1 MMAVQVIYSKNRL
14 KNEFPNHFEI
24 IKIVNALDD
33 ITLQRL
39 YNDPSMTAKR
49 FVEVAHKHHPDLK
62 EDDRLYFYTTEFK
75 PNLIIND
82 DF

>member
-24 IKIVNALDD
+24 IKIVNTLDD

-49 FVEVAHKHHPDLK
+49 FIEVANKHYPNLK